1 MMPNDEFTRK
11 FTAITE
17 TAQTFTNVAL
27 VGNVF
32 INILLSGAMTFL
44 WGLLHCM
51 QIVSHFDLVN
61 IMMPANAHHLFKI
74 IVSIATLDLLPT
86 DLMIEEIEDG
96 FGIVNDD
103 FALTESF
110 VDFQFD
116 SSGPI
121 HNL

>member
-1 MMPNDEFTRK
+1 MPNDEFTRK
-11 FTAITE
+11 FTAMTD
-17 TAQTFTNVAL
+17 TAQGFTNVAL

-32 INILLSGAMTFL
+32 INLLMSGAMTFL

-61 IMMPANAHHLFKI
+61 IMMPANAHHLFKML
-74 IVSIATLDLLPT
+74 VSIATLDLLPS
-86 DLMIEEIEDG
+86 DVVIEEIENN

-103 FALTESF
+103 FALTDSF

>member
-103 FALTESF
+103 VALTESF